1 MNPTAEDVETIRET
15 PENQLLSRRLM
26 RKTPPSGV
34 DEKHPDPRNEHVGQT
49 PVDAPFTA
57 CVDVMSV
64 TVVRMTVARQS
75 LNRAYSVSHQRKL
88 RRHKLKGP

>member
-1 MNPTAEDVETIRET
+1 MSVVLHTNNVTKNIPMANACQTVNGFAM
-15 PENQLLSRRLM
+15 LSA
-26 RKTPPSGV
+26 SSSS
-34 DEKHPDPRNEHVGQT
+34 
-49 PVDAPFTA
+49 

-64 TVVRMTVARQS
+64 TVVRMTVARLS

>member
-1 MNPTAEDVETIRET
+1 MCI
-15 PENQLLSRRLM
+15 
-26 RKTPPSGV
+26 
-34 DEKHPDPRNEHVGQT
+34 
-49 PVDAPFTA
+49 DAPESTTNSRFSGSRFDA
-57 CVDVMSV
+57 GKHEFSEGEKNVALFFSFNFVDVMSV